1 MIKLSKDATLLL
13 KGLIIGKVLTLV
25 VIGGLLWW
33 LWSRL
38 EVERNIA
45 SSEDSNNTLISLKS
59 QTVTNVPVGSFNY
72 GGSPAWAPI
81 RQIVDAQIQAVHP
94 ELQLRYVQP
103 TNASPGD
110 TSGIRML
117 LDRQLDIAHS
127 ARPLTEQEKTIAKQQ
142 GFNLQEYPVA
152 IDGVAVVVNPS
163 LDLPGLTV
171 KQLRQIYRGEI
182 TNWSEVGGADLSI
195 VPFALPPEDVDPG
208 IFATNNSNSPT
219 ELFGTNVQ
227 YAYST
232 TEALRQVS
240 ATPGGIYY
248 GSAKTVV
255 PQCSV
260 KPLPLGQNGN
270 DFIPPYRNSLVPP
283 QQCPSSRNEVN
294 IEAFE
299 DGSYPLTR
307 ELYVIVREDGT
318 QAQQAGKAY
327 AEILRTQSGQQAIAQ
342 AGFASL
348 NYSMEAI
355 SENSSQSVGIV
366 E

>member
-33 LWSRL
+33 FWSRL
-38 EVERNIA
+38 GVERNVV
-45 SSEDSNNTLISLKS
+45 SSENSNNTLASLKS
-59 QTVTNVPVGSFNY
+59 QTVTDVPVGSFNY

-110 TSGIRML
+110 SSGIRML
-117 LDRQLDIAHS
+117 LDGQLDFAHS
-127 ARPLTEQEKTIAKQQ
+127 ARPLTERELAIARQQ
-142 GFNLQEYPVA
+142 GFSLQEYPVA

-163 LDLPGLTV
+163 LDVSGLTV
-171 KQLRQIYRGEI
+171 DQLRQIYRGDI
-182 TNWSEVGGADLSI
+182 TNWSELGGADI
-195 VPFALPPEDVDPG
+195 PIIPFALPPEDVDPG
-208 IFATNNSNSPT
+208 IFTTNNPSQGF
-219 ELFGTNVQ
+219 FGNEVQ

-232 TEALRQVS
+232 TEALRRVS
-240 ATPGGIYY
+240 QTPGGIYY
-248 GSAKTVV
+248 ASAKTVV

-260 KPLPLGQNGN
+260 KPLLLGNN
-270 DFIPPYRNSLVPP
+270 SDNLIPPYRDSLVAPP
-283 QQCPSSRNEVN
+283 QCPNSRNEVN
-294 IEAFE
+294 TEAFE

-307 ELYVIVREDGT
+307 ELYVIVKEDGT
-318 QAQQAGKAY
+318 LTQQAGEAY
-327 AEILRTQSGQQAIAQ
+327 AKLLRSEVGQQAIAQ

-348 NYSMEAI
+348 NYSIEAT
-355 SENSSQSVGIV
+355 SSNSDRSIR